1 LTKRR
6 TRAQQCPP
14 HPYHFRSEG
23 IHRVKLFAES
33 NNAQAI
39 AFYQRLGF
47 VHEGML
53 RDFYKRAD
61 ETHYVDEYVMGL
73 LLERSDVEA

>member
-1 LTKRR
+1 M
-6 TRAQQCPP
+6 
-14 HPYHFRSEG
+14 
-23 IHRVKLFAES
+23 FAES